1 MNFINRCIFT
11 SMSEPLVRVYSE
23 QTKKVKYV
31 TPAQVVLLKGL
42 GYEPQAEPERLEP
55 IVLQESPKNESEA
68 TEIIEATA
76 KWTTKPEMPQAE
88 KPKTEVKVKPKT
100 TKKNAA

>member
-42 GYEPQAEPERLEP
+42 GYEPQAEPEKLEP
-55 IVLQESPKNESEA
+55 IVLEPVKVEVPKEA
-68 TEIIEATA
+68 KKE
-76 KWTTKPEMPQAE
+76 PQ
-88 KPKTEVKVKPKT
+88 TVKPKT

>member
-1 MNFINRCIFT
+1 
-11 SMSEPLVRVYSE
+11 MSEPLVRVYSE

-42 GYEPQAEPERLEP
+42 GYEPQAEPEKLEP
-55 IVLQESPKNESEA
+55 IILQQAIEIEPLDEKMEVVLKNNQREL
-68 TEIIEATA
+68 
-76 KWTTKPEMPQAE
+76 E
-88 KPKTEVKVKPKT
+88 KPIEPKAKKEPQTVKPKT